1 MQAASIRLEQ
11 WAGTASW
18 VLRKSE
24 GLGVA
29 VVGVGL
35 LEGGTKKLLSR
46 TSETC
51 LLVIVYSTFCDT
63 FLRGFGIPA
72 TTLCGLLGLILAQH
86 ACHLVAAWQL
96 GGALRLK
103 AKQRITL
110 TLTATQKT
118 LALGLP
124 LLRVVFAGRPDLGV
138 LCTPLLIQHPL
149 QLFVGSVLSPK
160 LKAVAEAEED

>member
-1 MQAASIRLEQ
+1 MFQSPA
-11 WAGTASW
+11 
-18 VLRKSE
+18 LRKAISE
-24 GLGVA
+24 RRKA
-29 VVGVGL
+29 R
-35 LEGGTKKLLSR
+35 KLSFH
-46 TSETC
+46 S
-51 LLVIVYSTFCDT
+51 
-63 FLRGFGIPA
+63 PA
-72 TTLCGLLGLILAQH
+72 TFR
-86 ACHLVAAWQL
+86 AA
-96 GGALRLK
+96 ADREAK